1 MKRTRYFE
9 TKRKKANTML
19 WEKADTVDE
28 EPDDSIFEDLD
39 EAEVWISATSIYE
52 ISWVIFS
59 DEDSMDEEDDAERA
73 LSEKM

>member
-1 MKRTRYFE
+1 
-9 TKRKKANTML
+9 
-19 WEKADTVDE
+19 VDE

-39 EAEVWISATSIYE
+39 ETEVWISATSIYE

-59 DEDSMDEEDDAERA
+59 DEDSVDEEDDAERA